1 MKDKKSYN
9 KTLIE
14 KLSTEQL
21 EHPMEQWKKND
32 ITKGQFSFL
41 SIHHFL
47 EPCLFSVFQFP
58 TINFFPLP
66 PPSFA
71 KTIAKYFWEYADL
84 PRAFHINSLCK
95 TTPTTKYLLR
105 KYTQKNWNNLW
116 NNNQTFSSS
125 VKSNFLITT
134 FILYFLFS
142 YNSLC
147 LSPKFCINYCVW
159 NTICRYP
166 MSIWHQ
172 WFMPNLGD
180 KQRIMGNGEIENKQN
195 IHCFCNDLKH
205 I

>member
-1 MKDKKSYN
+1 MRNCQQNNWNIPWNNEKKMTSLKGNFLFFQYIISLN
-9 KTLIE
+9 LVYSLFFNSPQLTL
-14 KLSTEQL
+14 
-21 EHPMEQWKKND
+21 
-32 ITKGQFSFL
+32 
-41 SIHHFL
+41 
-47 EPCLFSVFQFP
+47 FP
-58 TINFFPLP
+58 PS
-66 PPSFA
+66 PSFA
-71 KTIAKYFWEYADL
+71 QTIVKYFWEYADL

-95 TTPTTKYLLR
+95 TTPTIKYLLR